1 MSTLSVPVQT
11 RAVQA
16 LRQSSHPAL
25 RSLTVQETEE
35 SIIIFG
41 RVKSYYLKQLAQE
54 TVADLD
60 GVDRIDNQI
69 QVVTPTLSVTSG
81 LTVEPSRHENHAVIF
96 ALRGVF

>member
-1 MSTLSVPVQT
+1 VVVSPWLTDVEFLHSNPYLVLKHISCDYLDGVLI
-11 RAVQA
+11 
-16 LRQSSHPAL
+16 LRGCLP
-25 RSLTVQETEE
+25 T
-35 SIIIFG
+35 
-41 RVKSYYLKQLAQE
+41 YYLKQLAQE